1 MAFVALLVSCSSLIT
16 SDIKG
21 DSTYFRQDWFPH
33 HNGLWETLIYYSID
47 RRCVSMISV
56 VRDAVLD
63 LLSEKELEQ
72 DFGDLF
78 VPVVLQL
85 VQQ

>member
-1 MAFVALLVSCSSLIT
+1 M
-16 SDIKG
+16 
-21 DSTYFRQDWFPH
+21 
-33 HNGLWETLIYYSID
+33 NYYSID
-47 RRCVSMISV
+47 RRYVSMISV
-56 VRDAVLD
+56 VRDVVLD
-63 LLSEKELEQ
+63 LLSEKDLEQ